1 MIWQVERKQGIPK
14 QDKSQTN
21 KGIKARQERSTHEN
35 KLCWR
40 WGKGI
45 DLAFRSKDKDTCT
58 QKALVKSFPTICCD
72 PYSYPI
78 NTNKTQREQDKPRQH
93 KTRTNKTRVRER
105 RHDRQDMQQP
115 VVGPLL
121 ISDQSLTTTKA
132 QKIVFFCDG
141 PKKKKSLVCISL
153 WPNN

>member
-14 QDKSQTN
+14 QANEARQ
-21 KGIKARQERSTHEN
+21 IKASRQGKRHTTSFVGIGERVQTKHSYV
-35 KLCWR
+35 KLR
-40 WGKGI
+40 TSAHKKPS
-45 DLAFRSKDKDTCT
+45 FVR
-58 QKALVKSFPTICCD
+58 SFPTICCD

-132 QKIVFFCDG
+132 QKIVFLCDG
-141 PKKKKSLVCISL
+141 PKKSLACISL